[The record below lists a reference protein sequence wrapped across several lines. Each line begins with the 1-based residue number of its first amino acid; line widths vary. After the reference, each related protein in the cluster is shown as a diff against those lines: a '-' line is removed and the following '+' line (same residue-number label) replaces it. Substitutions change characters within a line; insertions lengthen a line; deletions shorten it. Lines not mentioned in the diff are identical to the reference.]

1 MYFTKVELHNFGIYK
16 GTHEM
21 SLTDQIGNR
30 NITLVGGLNGRGK
43 TTFHDSILIA
53 LYGKQAL
60 KYIQENFNQDLS
72 YEKLQKLFSYHKNTL
87 NHFLKRTTGMS
98 LTNYVI
104 ELRMKY
110 ACELLSYSTLSILEI
125 SQKCGYH
132 YESFFSRQFKERFG
146 VSPNEFRARMTI
158 KTK

>member
-60 KYIQENFNQDLS
+60 KYIDEEQGQIDMMIQFQCQCADCLFTDYLPTPFILQRMKQAFSNWQK
-72 YEKLQKLFSYHKNTL
+72 KLYGKVSMGVV
-87 NHFLKRTTGMS
+87 RTTYIIDEEGIIEKVMPKVKPD
-98 LTNYVI
+98 TNAN
-104 ELRMKY
+104 E
-110 ACELLSYSTLSILEI
+110 ILEWL
-125 SQKCGYH
+125 
-132 YESFFSRQFKERFG
+132 E
-146 VSPNEFRARMTI
+146 A
-158 KTK
+158 

>member
-21 SLTDQIGNR
+21 CLTDQIGNR

-60 KYIQENFNQDLS
+60 KYIVHTTSFYLTISISTPLTKRHMSQFLCALTMVLCCASNAPGQQEA
-72 YEKLQKLFSYHKNTL
+72 KK
-87 NHFLKRTTGMS
+87 
-98 LTNYVI
+98 
-104 ELRMKY
+104 
-110 ACELLSYSTLSILEI
+110 
-125 SQKCGYH
+125 
-132 YESFFSRQFKERFG
+132 
-146 VSPNEFRARMTI
+146 
-158 KTK
+158 